1 MNFNRHCLINNNISI
16 PKIAINLYIFYTLN
30 PWLTNLNT
38 DFTLK
43 NCLFGSVKLNKNANP
58 YKYKFSDYG
67 LGFDSRSEFSFTDGS
82 IGKNAIISGADMCS
96 YVHID
101 NKKKDFLFLLQA
113 QQKDKM
119 ILH

>member
-16 PKIAINLYIFYTLN
+16 PKIVINLYIFYTLN

-67 LGFDSRSEFSFTDGS
+67 LGFDSGSEFSFTDGS

-96 YVHID
+96 YV
-101 NKKKDFLFLLQA
+101 LLII
-113 QQKDKM
+113 KRK
-119 ILH
+119 ISYFCCRSNRRIR